1 MKKRLSYTQ
10 LLKNNREE
18 INKDKEEMKRIDEK
32 IERRHTTEILKPRFA

>member
-18 INKDKEEMKRIDEK
+18 INKNKVEMERIDEK
-32 IERRHTTEILKPRFA
+32 IERRHTTKILKPRFT